1 MEDIIMEKIDDYL
14 QINEAAAYLGISPST
29 LRNWEKQ

>member
-14 QINEAAAYLGISPST
+14 QINEAAAYLGISEFT
-29 LRNWEKQ
+29 NY